1 MKLLFACA
9 EAAPFAKSGGL
20 GDVMGALPRSLS
32 KIRGNEVAVILPYYH
47 TIKHNPEI
55 RAEYV
60 CHFHM
65 PLSWRSQYV
74 GIFKTVIK
82 NTGVGK
88 NRRHDLTYYFVDND
102 YYFGRE
108 GYGYEDDG
116 ERFAFFSKAV
126 LEALYHMDFMPDIV
140 HCNDWQTGFLPLFL
154 KAFYCTDERF
164 ARLKT
169 VFTIHNVEYQGKAD
183 PSFLAEVLGVHEY
196 WRGAVSFAGLVNA
209 LKCGIVLCDRLTTVS
224 ETYAFELHHDYFAH
238 GLAGIIQEN
247 SYKMTGIVNGI
258 DTKVFDPATDQSLP
272 APFSAADLSG
282 KKENKR
288 LLQEQMG
295 LTVTDEVPLV
305 AMVSRLV
312 PHKGL
317 DLVEAVGHSL
327 AQCGVQL
334 VVLGTGYRKYEDLF
348 RTLAF
353 RYPGTVS
360 AHICF
365 DDTLSRLLYGGADFL
380 LMPSKSEP
388 CGLSQ
393 MIAMRYGAIPIVRE
407 VGGLVDTVPP
417 INPETGEGRGITF
430 KCFNAHD
437 MLSAVERAAALY
449 RNRPLFEAVQKNNM
463 RSRLD
468 WRTSAQKYMEVYQSL
483 M

>member
-9 EAAPFAKSGGL
+9 EAAPFAKTGGL
-20 GDVMGALPRSLS
+20 GDVMGALPRALS

-47 TIKHNPEI
+47 TIKYNPEVE
-55 RAEYV
+55 AEYV

-65 PLSWRSQYV
+65 PLAWRNQYV
-74 GIFKTVIK
+74 GIFKTVIR

-102 YYFGRE
+102 YYFGRA

-126 LEALYHMDFMPDIV
+126 LEALQYMDFMPDVI

-154 KAFYCTDERF
+154 KAFYLVDGRY
-164 ARLKT
+164 AHLKT
-169 VFTIHNVEYQGKAD
+169 VLTIHNVEYQGKAD
-183 PSFLAEVLGVHEY
+183 PSFLPEVLGVDEY
-196 WRGAVSFAGLVNA
+196 WRGAATQSGLVNA
-209 LKCGIVLCDRLTTVS
+209 LKCGIVLADRLTTVS
-224 ETYAFELHHDYFAH
+224 ETYACELHHDYFAH
-238 GLAGIIQEN
+238 GLAGIIKEN
-247 SYKMTGIVNGI
+247 AYKMTGIVNGI
-258 DTKVFDPATDQSLP
+258 DTVRFDPAIDPCLP
-272 APFSAADLSG
+272 LPFRTADLHG

-288 LLQEQMG
+288 LLQERMG
-295 LTVTDEVPLV
+295 LWVTDEMPLV
-305 AMVSRLV
+305 IMVSRLV

-317 DLVEAVGHSL
+317 DLVEAVGHEL
-327 AQCGVQL
+327 AQCGIQL

-365 DDTLSRLLYGGADFL
+365 DDTLSRLLYGAADFL

-393 MIAMRYGAIPIVRE
+393 LIAMRYGAIPIVRE
-407 VGGLVDTVPP
+407 TGGLVDTVPP

-430 KCFNAHD
+430 KAFNAHD
-437 MLSAVERAAALY
+437 MLSAVGRAVELY
-449 RNRPLFEAVQKNNM
+449 RDQPLFEALQKSNM
-463 RSRLD
+463 RLRLD
-468 WRTSAQKYMEVYQSL
+468 WRLSAEKYMEVYNSL
-483 M
+483 